1 MLKLPFFTALEPAR
15 RVLLAGAGGGFDVF
29 CGLPL
34 YFALRGAGKDV
45 FLANLSFTRLE
56 DATGR
61 RPTPS
66 LLEVTADSQGPTYI
80 NYFPEGYLCQWFREQ
95 GEEVSVYCF
104 ERTGVQPL
112 RQAYEHLLEAHDID
126 TLLLV
131 DGGTDSLMRGDE
143 EGLGTPH
150 EDIATLAATQDL
162 SLPRKLLVCLG
173 FGIDH
178 YHDVCHYRF
187 LEAVAELSR
196 AGAYLG
202 CFSLTADM
210 PEVRRYQDASQAV
223 FAAMPR
229 HPSIVNTSI
238 LSAIEGHYGD
248 YHVTDRTAGSE
259 LWINP
264 LMALY
269 WCFQL
274 DPVAR
279 RVLYLERLKETHT
292 FEAVNAAIVEWL
304 VLRKEVRPARPLP
317 L

>member
-1 MLKLPFFTALEPAR
+1 MLNLPFFTALEPAR
-15 RVLLAGAGGGFDVF
+15 RVLLVGAGGGFDVF

-45 FLANLSFTRLE
+45 FLANLSFTHLQ
-56 DATGR
+56 DTTGR
-61 RPTPS
+61 RLTPA
-66 LLEVTADSQGPTYI
+66 LVEVTADSEGPRYI
-80 NYFPEGYLCQWFREQ
+80 NYFPEGYLCGWFREQ

-104 ERTGVQPL
+104 ERTGVVPL
-112 RQAYEHLLEAHDID
+112 RQAYERLVEWLEID
-126 TLLLV
+126 TLLLI

-143 EGLGTPH
+143 DGLGTPH
-150 EDIATLAATQDL
+150 EDIASLAATRHLD
-162 SLPRKLLVCLG
+162 LPRKLLACLG

-202 CFSLTADM
+202 AFSLTADM
-210 PEVRRYQDASQAV
+210 PEVRRYLDACRAV
-223 FAAMPR
+223 WAAMPR

-238 LSAIEGHYGD
+238 VSAIEGRYGD
-248 YHVTDRTAGSE
+248 YHATDRTAGSE

-274 DPVAR
+274 EPVAD
-279 RVLYLERLKETHT
+279 RVLYLDRLMDTQSFDEVGAVIMQWLALRER
-292 FEAVNAAIVEWL
+292 
-304 VLRKEVRPARPLP
+304 VRPALPLP